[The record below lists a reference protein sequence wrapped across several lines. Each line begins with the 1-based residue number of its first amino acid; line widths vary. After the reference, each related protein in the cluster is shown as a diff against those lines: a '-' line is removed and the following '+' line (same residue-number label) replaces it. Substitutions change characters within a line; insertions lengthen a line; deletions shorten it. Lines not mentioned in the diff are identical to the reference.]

1 MGFIVPGR
9 NNTKLLSNKSN
20 VIVNESN
27 ILKALH
33 YDQKAFRYRKKQS
46 ETQHRLVKNKN
57 ILDIHL
63 DILKKIFL
71 HLDISDINN
80 LPLFLKSQFNDIFAH
95 DSYWRFIFINIKL
108 NEGNPT
114 FFIQLY
120 ENERYI
126 EEYLTAILNGKCHRT
141 LSLSNI
147 NTFSSNVRLNEKNTQ
162 VLIDFLDKYTDLY
175 KANKDLRAFLWIYYP
190 MFQVIASESGSYTD
204 FPWLCY
210 TLDDICL
217 TMFTNKNFKNFG
229 DIVQLG
235 LDMSNNMELMKSN
248 NSYELL
254 DASMDNKSQFCGS
267 FIKYI
272 ILSMV
277 KSKRFHIYEPK
288 LFAEFITKLIVFF
301 SIEFLNDNVTFDI
314 NKAYDQEY
322 DVTDD
327 VIKKTL
333 KDKDIWVCILRATI
347 NNNSRNE
354 YEKEAYFGIYNFLI
368 DKMHYKDEAG
378 SFKIPDVMGLL

>member
-9 NNTKLLSNKSN
+9 NNTKLLSSKSN

-27 ILKALH
+27 ILKALY
-33 YDQKAFRYRKKQS
+33 YDQKTLRYRKKKN
-46 ETQHRLVKNKN
+46 ETHHRVIRNKN

-95 DSYWRFIFINIKL
+95 DSYWRFSYINIKL
-108 NEGNPT
+108 KEGSPT

-120 ENERYI
+120 ENEEYI
-126 EEYLTAILNGKCHRT
+126 EEYLKAILNGKCHRIV
-141 LSLSNI
+141 SIPDI
-147 NTFSSNVRLNEKNTQ
+147 NKVSSNVVLNERNIE
-162 VLIDFLDKYTDLY
+162 VLIDFIVKYTDLY
-175 KANKDLRAFLWIYYP
+175 KANEELRAFLWIYYP
-190 MFQVIASESGSYTD
+190 MFQVIAKESGSYMD

-210 TLDDICL
+210 TLENMCL
-217 TMFTNKNFKNFG
+217 TMFTNKKFKNFG

-235 LDMSNNMELMKSN
+235 LDMNNNMQLMKLN
-248 NSYELL
+248 NSYEVL
-254 DASMDNKSQFCGS
+254 DANMDNKSQFCGS
-267 FIKYI
+267 FIKFI

-277 KSKRFHIYEPK
+277 KNKRFYIYEPE
-288 LFAEFITKLIVFF
+288 LFAKLITKLIVFF
-301 SIEFLNDNVTFDI
+301 SIEFLNDNLIFDI

-322 DVTDD
+322 DVVDD

-347 NNNSRNE
+347 NNSSRNE
-354 YEKEAYFGIYNFLI
+354 YEKQAYLGIYNLLI
-368 DKMHYKDEAG
+368 NKMHYKDESG
-378 SFKIPDVMGLL
+378 SFKIPDVMSLL